1 DSAGQCSGGFPR
13 GYEGYPGRRRLRRP
27 ADLSTVSLALT
38 LRRTQPLSVRRW
50 PPLLVLYGTIFP
62 AAALLTTVAFW
73 PMWQDRPLLA
83 LGNEFLSL
91 ALLASGILL
100 LDEPAQQSPALML
113 IGSSA
118 LLTAGWLDNWHV
130 GPLPVISV
138 PASPLGIILASWAM
152 YRYPNSPREVR
163 AGRRFFTAI
172 FAWILI
178 EEITCIVTSRP

>member
-83 LGNEFLSL
+83 LGDEFLSV

-100 LDEPAQQSPALML
+100 LVEPGRARPALMQVGL
-113 IGSSA
+113 SA
-118 LLTAGWLDNWHV
+118 MTMGGD
-130 GPLPVISV
+130 
-138 PASPLGIILASWAM
+138 
-152 YRYPNSPREVR
+152 
-163 AGRRFFTAI
+163 
-172 FAWILI
+172 
-178 EEITCIVTSRP
+178 